1 MDNILYQAVTQKS
14 FYVKEQLGQF
24 LVLLNLLKEKAE
36 NETLKELANVK
47 IILPVVL
54 YAESESENTTKSTSK
69 VSSEKPVFD
78 DRYLLK
84 LLQRT
89 IAQSSIDR
97 NNTAVS
103 ELKVLQQ
110 NFKKE

>member
-54 YAESESENTTKSTSK
+54 YAESENTTKSTSK

>member
-24 LVLLNLLKEKAE
+24 LVLQNLLKEKAE

-54 YAESESENTTKSTSK
+54 YAESENTTKSTSK

>member
-1 MDNILYQAVTQKS
+1 MDNILYQAVTQKKS

-24 LVLLNLLKEKAE
+24 LVLQNLLKEKAE

-54 YAESESENTTKSTSK
+54 YAESENTTKSTSK